1 MTTPLWADTPSILYE
16 KKYIFEILPHK
27 DFDFNRKLNCIL
39 RLSIMYSFIIVA
51 FDRSKV
57 SHLYIPFVVALITYI
72 MSRKYK
78 QTKLD
83 KVEKD
88 LMDESYSEEQI
99 YKDEETQEEFVREK
113 NIELVSELSSS
124 CRTPT
129 KENPFMNPKISDYN
143 TSNDIND
150 VCLSYNNK
158 GVQQNIDNHFNDDLY
173 QDVNDIFGKNNS
185 QRQFFTVPG
194 RTIPNDQ
201 GGFARWLYGTPP
213 TCKEGNGV
221 QCAANQYGV
230 SRGPGSDDNKL

>member
-1 MTTPLWADTPSILYE
+1 MTTPLWADSPSILYE

-27 DFDFNRKLNCIL
+27 DFDFNRKLNSLL
-39 RLSIMYSFIIVA
+39 RLSVMYSLIILA
-51 FDRSKV
+51 FDRKKV
-57 SHLYIPFVVALITYI
+57 SHMYIPFVIALITYV

-78 QTKLD
+78 PTQID
-83 KVEKD
+83 KVQKD
-88 LMDESYSEEQI
+88 LMDESYLNGITGEELI
-99 YKDEETQEEFVREK
+99 EEK
-113 NIELVSELSSS
+113 NIELVKELSSS
-124 CRTPT
+124 CRAPT
-129 KENPFMNPKISDYN
+129 KENPFMNPRISDFN
-143 TSNDIND
+143 TKNDTND

-158 GVQQNIDNHFNDDLY
+158 GIQKNIEAHFNEDLY
-173 QDVNDIFGKNNS
+173 QDVTDIFGKNNS

-230 SRGPGSDDNKL
+230 AKGPGST